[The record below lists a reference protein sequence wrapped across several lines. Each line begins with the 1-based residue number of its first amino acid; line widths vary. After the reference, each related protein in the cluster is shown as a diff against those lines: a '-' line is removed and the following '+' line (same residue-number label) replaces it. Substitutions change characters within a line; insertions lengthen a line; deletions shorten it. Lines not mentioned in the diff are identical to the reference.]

1 MGTKLFINVCKS
13 STKIPHFVFIEEKT
27 WEILGKNLDGP
38 KIEKNLLTETT
49 ETIGT
54 KLCKNG
60 VCEVLYGDSSFC
72 CDSGK
77 TWLSFLDSD

>member
-1 MGTKLFINVCKS
+1 MGNSWEKS
-13 STKIPHFVFIEEKT
+13 
-27 WEILGKNLDGP
+27 DGP

-77 TWLSFLDSD
+77 TWLSFLDSV